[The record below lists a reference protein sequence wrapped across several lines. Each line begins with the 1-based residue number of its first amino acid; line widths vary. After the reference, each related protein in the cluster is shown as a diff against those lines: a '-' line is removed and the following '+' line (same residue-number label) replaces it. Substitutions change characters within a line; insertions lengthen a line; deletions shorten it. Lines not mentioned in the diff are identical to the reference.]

1 MFSMPQPDVVGWLT
15 TVPADDPNFKA
26 ALSRASLE
34 DLRDAILCMRGT
46 MGNKTRILACQR
58 EYRRRMQG

>member
-1 MFSMPQPDVVGWLT
+1 MFSMLQPDIVKCLT

-26 ALSRASLE
+26 ALRRASLD
-34 DLRDAILCMRGT
+34 DLKDAIMSMSGSA
-46 MGNKTRILACQR
+46 GNKTRILACQR